1 MLTDFFD
8 FYFFFRTNE
17 PGIRLRHTRFDLL
30 ISFGARVFSQKRVSS
45 FEKKITFRNYYI
57 PSSWLRT
64 LSRREGLYL
73 DVSLLTL
80 GDGSSMELDI
90 ILVMK
95 LYDPLSLAQVSGNIR
110 LP

>member
-1 MLTDFFD
+1 M
-8 FYFFFRTNE
+8 
-17 PGIRLRHTRFDLL
+17 IRVL
-30 ISFGARVFSQKRVSS
+30 IYSSHLELVFSHKNAFRVLK
-45 FEKKITFRNYYI
+45 KKITFRNYYI